1 MADSLAMLY
10 RGPRPRLNTD
20 IRSIDERQVRVWCQ
34 SKNKMYE
41 EGSVMI
47 RVLDIEMSAGDE
59 KASNL
64 KDHRSL
70 VLEGI
75 DDSAQRESA

>member
-1 MADSLAMLY
+1 
-10 RGPRPRLNTD
+10 
-20 IRSIDERQVRVWCQ
+20 
-34 SKNKMYE
+34 MYE